1 MGEDVGT
8 IHVMTGNVVALDEPM
23 MLVREKKHKNVVH
36 AVMYAYRGRVDD
48 QGPWEVRP
56 HMTGCYGLYRG
67 ETSVTTIRT
76 YEPTDATEI
85 TCLWCL
91 GWRGEKFWPQGV
103 NCKSQKEYPEW
114 PK

>member
-1 MGEDVGT
+1 MGEDLGT

-23 MLVREKKHKNVVH
+23 MLVVEKKTKIVH
-36 AVMYAYRGRVDD
+36 AVMYAYRGRVDETD
-48 QGPWEVRP
+48 PWEVRP

-67 ETSVTTIRT
+67 EHMLSTLSI
-76 YEPTDATEI
+76 YAPTDATEI
-85 TCLWCL
+85 TCVFCV